1 MDPYGNDYNATL
13 SPLDKQKAEEKK
25 VEIEKQGKVSGEA
38 AEEEATAET
47 LVQAAQEQGAG
58 TPPPEKPPQ
67 GGAEDGDGEN
77 YITHLTD
84 LRKSLVK
91 STVVFLVV
99 FIAVFSTI
107 NLWFPYVTKGH
118 ELVILGPLEVVKFYM
133 TMSAAIALGLS
144 LPFLCHFIW
153 QFVKPGLNENESRFI
168 GLYSPVMLLLFI
180 GGVAFGYF
188 IIHPLSYEF
197 LLGFGAANFD
207 IMVSAQEYMRFLLM
221 TTMPVGLLFELP
233 IVALFLGSI
242 GLLTADSMKK
252 VRKWSYVALAI
263 ISALITPPDFISQ
276 LLVLIPMAVL
286 YEASIWLVRRAERR
300 QAQAA
305 VAE

>member
-13 SPLDKQKAEEKK
+13 SPVDKRKAEAKK
-25 VEIEKQGKVSGEA
+25 AEIEKREKVSEEEA
-38 AEEEATAET
+38 ETEATAET
-47 LVQAAQEQGAG
+47 LVQTAQEQGAG
-58 TPPPEKPPQ
+58 TPPPKKPPQ
-67 GGAEDGDGEN
+67 ERPADGEGEN
-77 YITHLTD
+77 YITHLSD
-84 LRKSLVK
+84 LRKSLIK
-91 STVVFLVV
+91 GISVFLLV
-99 FIAVFSTI
+99 FFAVFSTI

-118 ELVILGPLEVVKFYM
+118 DLVILGPLEVIKFYM

-153 QFVKPGLNENESRFI
+153 QFVKPGLNEKESKFI
-168 GLYSPVMLLLFI
+168 GLYSPVMLLLFL
-180 GGVAFGYF
+180 GGVSFGYF
-188 IIHPLSYEF
+188 IIHPLSYDF

-242 GLLTADSMKK
+242 GLLTADTMKK
-252 VRKWSYVALAI
+252 VRRWSYVAIAV

-276 LLVLIPMAVL
+276 LLVLIPMAIL

-300 QAQAA
+300 QEQAV